1 MANIQMTNK
10 PRFELAPLAIAMV
23 VILSLSACGGGGGGG
38 GGGFAGNPVS
48 ALPPAASA
56 ADTASG
62 TVPASANSSA
72 SSDADANATTTA
84 PASPAAASRP
94 LSWRGVSLAGAEFGE
109 SKLPGTY
116 GVDYIYPANDSV
128 GYYKGKGMNLVHLP
142 FRWER
147 LQPQLNQA
155 FDPVELDRLKS
166 LVEATT
172 TQGVDVLLD
181 PHNYAR
187 YRGEI
192 VGSAAVPDT
201 AFADFWQ
208 RLALQFKDDPRI
220 LFGLMNEPNSMP
232 TETWVSAANAGIA
245 AIRGTGA
252 ANVITVPGNGWTGA
266 HSWSQNFYGTP
277 NAQAMLGV
285 SDSGNNLVFEVH
297 QYLDA
302 DSSGQAATCVS
313 PTIGVE
319 RLSDFTAWLKANGKR
334 GLLGEFAG
342 GDNDTCRQAVS
353 ATLQYMKDN
362 GDQWAGWVWWAGG
375 PWWDEYI
382 YTIEPKAG
390 SDRPQ
395 MQWLLPYL
403 N

>member
-1 MANIQMTNK
+1 
-10 PRFELAPLAIAMV
+10 
-23 VILSLSACGGGGGGG
+23 
-38 GGGFAGNPVS
+38 VS
-48 ALPPAASA
+48 VLPPSASA
-56 ADTASG
+56 AVIASETATETAS
-62 TVPASANSSA
+62 ASAAAAAPAN
-72 SSDADANATTTA
+72 ANATTTA
-84 PASPAAASRP
+84 PQSPTSPATTSPP
-94 LSWRGVSLAGAEFGE
+94 LAWRGVSLAGAEFGE
-109 SKLPGTY
+109 GNLPGTY
-116 GVDYIYPANDSV
+116 GVDYIYPANEGV
-128 GYYKGKGMNLVHLP
+128 GYYKAKGMNLVRVP

-147 LQPQLNQA
+147 LQPQLNQD
-155 FDPVELDRLKS
+155 FDATELGRLKS
-166 LVEATT
+166 LVDAATA
-172 TQGVDVLLD
+172 QDVDVLLD

-192 VGSAAVPDT
+192 VGSAAVPHQ

-208 RLALQFKDDPRI
+208 RLALQFKDNPHI
-220 LFGLMNEPNSMP
+220 LFGLMNEPHSMA
-232 TETWVSAANAGIA
+232 TETWVAAANAGIA

-252 ANVITVPGNGWTGA
+252 TNVITVPGNGWTGA

-277 NAQAMLGV
+277 NAQAMLNV
-285 SDSGNNLVFEVH
+285 TDSGNKLVFEVH

-302 DSSGQAATCVS
+302 DSSGTSATCVS

-319 RLSDFTAWLKANGKR
+319 RLRDFTGWLKANGKR

-375 PWWDEYI
+375 PWWGDYF

-390 SDRPQ
+390 TDRPQ
-395 MQWLLPYL
+395 MQWLSPYL

>member
-1 MANIQMTNK
+1 MTNK
-10 PRFELAPLAIAMV
+10 PRIEMAQLAIAMV
-23 VILSLSACGGGGGGG
+23 AILSLSACGGGGGGG
-38 GGGFAGNPVS
+38 GGFAGSPVS
-48 ALPPAASA
+48 VLPPSASA
-56 ADTASG
+56 AVIASETATETAS
-62 TVPASANSSA
+62 ASAPAN
-72 SSDADANATTTA
+72 ANATTTA
-84 PASPAAASRP
+84 PPSPTSPATTSPP
-94 LSWRGVSLAGAEFGE
+94 LAWRGVSLAGAEFGE
-109 SKLPGTY
+109 GNLPGTY
-116 GVDYIYPANDSV
+116 GVDYVYPANESV
-128 GYYKGKGMNLVHLP
+128 GYYKAKGMNLVRVP

-147 LQPQLNQA
+147 LQPQLNQD
-155 FDPVELDRLKS
+155 FDATELGRLKS
-166 LVEATT
+166 LVDAATA
-172 TQGVDVLLD
+172 QGVDVLLD

-192 VGSAAVPDT
+192 VGSAAVPHQ

-208 RLALQFKDDPRI
+208 RLALQFKDNPHI
-220 LFGLMNEPNSMP
+220 LFGLMNEPHSMA
-232 TETWVSAANAGIA
+232 TETWVAAANAGIA

-252 ANVITVPGNGWTGA
+252 TNVITVPGNGWTGA

-277 NAQAMLGV
+277 NAQAMLNV
-285 SDSGNNLVFEVH
+285 TDSGNKLVFEVH

-302 DSSGQAATCVS
+302 DSSGTSATCVS

-319 RLSDFTAWLKANGKR
+319 RLRDFTGWLKANGKR

-375 PWWDEYI
+375 PWWGDYF

-390 SDRPQ
+390 TDRPQ
-395 MQWLLPYL
+395 MQWLSPYL

>member
-1 MANIQMTNK
+1 MTSK
-10 PRFELAPLAIAMV
+10 PRTELAQLAIAMAV
-23 VILSLSACGGGGGGG
+23 MLSLFACGGGGGG
-38 GGGFAGNPVS
+38 GGGFAGSPVA
-48 ALPPAASA
+48 ALPPSAST
-56 ADTASG
+56 TAIAPE
-62 TVPASANSSA
+62 TASANA
-72 SSDADANATTTA
+72 DADANATTTA
-84 PASPAAASRP
+84 PAAPGAASRP
-94 LSWRGVSLAGAEFGE
+94 LSWRGASLAGAEFSE

-116 GVDYIYPANDSV
+116 GTDYIYPANDSV
-128 GYYKGKGMNLVHLP
+128 AYYKGKGMNLVRLP

-155 FDPVELDRLKS
+155 LDPVELDRLKG
-166 LVEATT
+166 LVEAAT

-192 VGSAAVPDT
+192 VGSAAVPHT

-208 RLALQFKDDPRI
+208 RLALQFKDNPRI
-220 LFGLMNEPNSMP
+220 LFGLMNEPNTMP

-252 ANVITVPGNGWTGA
+252 TNVITVPGNAWTGA

-285 SDSGNNLVFEVH
+285 SDSGNNLLFEVH
-297 QYLDA
+297 QYLDG
-302 DSSGQAATCVS
+302 DSSGQSATCVS

-319 RLSDFTAWLKANGKR
+319 RLRDFTAWLKAKGKR

-342 GDNDTCRQAVS
+342 GDNETCRQAVS

-375 PWWDEYI
+375 PWWGDYI

-395 MQWLLPYL
+395 MQWLSPYL

>member
-1 MANIQMTNK
+1 MTNK
-10 PRFELAPLAIAMV
+10 ARLEWPQVGMALALV
-23 VILSLSACGGGGGGG
+23 VSVSACGGGG
-38 GGGFAGNPVS
+38 FAGMPG
-48 ALPPAASA
+48 AAPPALV
-56 ADTASG
+56 ADTAMAGTTATETPTATGTGSAAGSGPAAGPAAPGSPSG
-62 TVPASANSSA
+62 T
-72 SSDADANATTTA
+72 T
-84 PASPAAASRP
+84 SPLA
-94 LSWRGVSLAGAEFGE
+94 WRGVSLAGAEFGE
-109 SKLPGTY
+109 SQLPGTY
-116 GVDYIYPANDSV
+116 GVDFIYPANESV
-128 GYYKGKGMNLVHLP
+128 GYYKGKGMNLVRLP

-155 FDPVELDRLKS
+155 LDPVELERLKR
-166 LVEATT
+166 LVEAAT

-187 YRGEI
+187 WRGET
-192 VGSAAVPDT
+192 VGSVAVPYT

-208 RLALQFKDDPRI
+208 RLALRFKDNPRI

-232 TETWVSAANAGIA
+232 TETWVEAANAGIA
-245 AIRGTGA
+245 AIRATGA
-252 ANVITVPGNGWTGA
+252 TQVIAVPGNAWSGA
-266 HSWSQNFYGTP
+266 HSWSQDFYGTP
-277 NAQAMLGV
+277 NAQAMLHV
-285 SDSGNNLVFEVH
+285 TDSGNNLVFEVH

-302 DSSGQAATCVS
+302 DSSGRSAACVS

-319 RLSDFTAWLKANGKR
+319 RLRDFTAWLKANGKR

-342 GDNDTCRQAVS
+342 GDNETCRLAVS

-375 PWWDEYI
+375 PWWSDYI
-382 YTIEPKAG
+382 YTIEPQAG

-395 MQWLLPYL
+395 MQWLAPYL

>member
-1 MANIQMTNK
+1 MTNK
-10 PRFELAPLAIAMV
+10 PRIEISPLAIAMV

-38 GGGFAGNPVS
+38 FAGSPASV
-48 ALPPAASA
+48 LPPSASA
-56 ADTASG
+56 VVIASETASE
-62 TVPASANSSA
+62 TASASA
-72 SSDADANATTTA
+72 SASPNANATTAA
-84 PASPAAASRP
+84 PQSPTTPATTSPP

-109 SKLPGTY
+109 SKLPGSY
-116 GVDYIYPANDSV
+116 GADYIYPANESV
-128 GYYKGKGMNLVHLP
+128 GYYKAKGMNLVRVP

-147 LQPQLNQA
+147 LQPQLNQD
-155 FDPVELDRLKS
+155 FDAAELARLKS
-166 LVEATT
+166 LVDAAAAH
-172 TQGVDVLLD
+172 GVDVLLD

-192 VGSAAVPDT
+192 VGSDAVPHT
-201 AFADFWQ
+201 AFADFWR
-208 RLALQFKDDPRI
+208 RLALQFKDNPHI
-220 LFGLMNEPNSMP
+220 LFGLMNEPHSMA
-232 TETWVSAANAGIA
+232 TETWVAAANAGIA

-252 ANVITVPGNGWTGA
+252 SNVITVPGNGWTGA

-277 NAQAMLGV
+277 NAQAMLNV
-285 SDSGNNLVFEVH
+285 TDSGNKLLFEVH
-297 QYLDA
+297 QYLDG
-302 DSSGQAATCVS
+302 DSSGQSATCVS

-319 RLSDFTAWLKANGKR
+319 RLRDFTGWLKANGKR

-375 PWWDEYI
+375 PWWPADYI
-382 YTIEPKAG
+382 YDIEPKAG

-395 MQWLLPYL
+395 MQWLAPYL